1 MALLPILTYPDPRLR
16 EVSKTVEKVSDEI
29 KALIDNMLETMYQA
43 KGIGLA
49 APQVGKPVRVLVID
63 IRRPPDLEEDED
75 EESQVFTEL
84 EQKVQFPLVL
94 VNPVILQGTGKT
106 TYEEGCLSVPGYY
119 EEVDRYQWVRLEALN
134 REGKKFQLETDGL
147 LAICIQ
153 HEMDH
158 LEGKLFIDRLSFV
171 KSNKI
176 KNKIKKL
183 GYPAKKEKKDND
195 LTSGTQTKSK
205 VEV

>member
-16 EVSKTVEKVSDEI
+16 EVSKPVENVNAEVKQLVED
-29 KALIDNMLETMYQA
+29 MLETMYKA

-49 APQVGKPVRVLVID
+49 APQVGKLWRILAID
-63 IRRPPDLEEDED
+63 IRRPTDPEE
-75 EESQVFTEL
+75 EEEQELTEL
-84 EQKVQFPLVL
+84 EKKVSFPLVL
-94 VNPVILQGTGKT
+94 INPVVVKGEGRT

-119 EEVDRYQWVRLEALN
+119 EEVNRFNWVRVEALD
-134 REGKKFQLETDGL
+134 RQGHRFSLETDGL

-183 GYPAKKEKKDND
+183 GYPSRSEIEKAKREK
-195 LTSGTQTKSK
+195 SEKSK